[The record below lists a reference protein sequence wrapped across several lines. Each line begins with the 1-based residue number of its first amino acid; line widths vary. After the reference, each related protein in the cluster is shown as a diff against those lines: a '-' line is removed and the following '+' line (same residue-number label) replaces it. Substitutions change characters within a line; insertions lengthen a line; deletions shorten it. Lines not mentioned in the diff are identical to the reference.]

1 MTAGLEQVAYSRREV
16 AELTS
21 LSFETV
27 RRAINRG
34 DLPAKKVGR
43 RVLVLAKDLDAW
55 LDAQPS
61 Y

>member
-1 MTAGLEQVAYSRREV
+1 MTARLEQVAYSRREV